1 MRADD
6 LRPLP
11 IFDGLSDD
19 RLEALLVAGTEVVIE
34 PGTAYFREGEH
45 ADHWWVVVDGALE
58 LVRHIGREDVVVGR
72 MDRPGRWA
80 GGFRAWDEH
89 GVYLA
94 TARGVEAGR
103 LLRVPADDLQG
114 LMQAWLPMAG
124 HLIAGLYGTARSIEA
139 TARQRGALVTLGT
152 LAAGLAHEI
161 NNPAAAASRAADELT
176 SVSGLLLSS
185 LGTMAAAGMTPEQFS
200 SLDRLRQQIEPPTTL
215 QDPLDV
221 ADREEELADW
231 LVAHGVEQP
240 WDVAADLATAG
251 VGRDWCDG
259 AAAELGPDVLAPS
272 LRWVASTIREMT
284 LLTEVRESTRRVSEL
299 VAAIKSYS
307 QMDRGSLQ
315 SVDVRQ
321 GLESTLLILAPK
333 LRGGVVVERDLAD
346 DLPPID
352 AYEGELNQ
360 VWTNLI
366 DNAVDAMD
374 GTGTLRLSTRL
385 DGDAIVV
392 GVADTGEGMPPEVV
406 ERAFEAFYTTK
417 PVGKGTGLGLDIARR
432 IVVDRHGG
440 SIEVDSRPGNT
451 VLRVRLPL
459 RQP

>member
-1 MRADD
+1 MHADD

-11 IFDGLSDD
+11 IFAGLNDD
-19 RLEALLVAGTEVVIE
+19 QLGALLDAGTVVAIE

-45 ADHWWVVVDGALE
+45 ADHWWVLVDGALE

-72 MDRPGRWA
+72 MDQPGRWA

-94 TARGVEAGR
+94 TARGVTPGR
-103 LLRVPADDLQG
+103 LLCVPADALRE
-114 LMQAWLPMAG
+114 LTHAWLPMAG
-124 HLIAGLYGTARSIEA
+124 HLIAGLHGTTRSIEA
-139 TARQRGALVTLGT
+139 TARQRGALITLGT

-176 SVSGLLLSS
+176 SASGMLLSS
-185 LGTMAAAGMTPEQFS
+185 LGAMAGAGMTPEQFS
-200 SLDRLRQQIEPPTTL
+200 SLDRLRQQVQPPTTL
-215 QDPLDV
+215 QDPLELS
-221 ADREEELADW
+221 DREEELAEW
-231 LVAHGVEQP
+231 LVGHRVEQP
-240 WDVAADLATAG
+240 WDIAADLAAAG
-251 VGRDWCDG
+251 VGRDWCDR

-272 LRWVASTIREMT
+272 LRWVASTIRAMT

-333 LRGGVVVERDLAD
+333 LRGGIVVERDLAD
-346 DLPPID
+346 DLPPIE

-360 VWTNLI
+360 GWTNLV

-374 GTGTLRLSTRL
+374 GSGTLRLSTRL
-385 DGDAIVV
+385 DDDAVV
-392 GVADTGEGMPPEVV
+392 VEVADTGQGMSPEVV

-440 SIEVDSRPGNT
+440 VIEVDSAPGRT

-459 RQP
+459 RQR